1 MYEYLAW
8 SRSIPNP
15 FHISSQVNILV
26 TSAQRA
32 CLADFGLAT
41 VKDSKRL
48 TLTAST
54 QKSVG
59 TLRWQAPELLDPS
72 QGPVPNTKSSDI
84 YAFACVCYE
93 VPALSL
99 AASLSH

>member
-1 MYEYLAW
+1 MYKHS
-8 SRSIPNP
+8 SRGLKPELYMIP
-15 FHISSQVNILV
+15 QVNILV

-54 QKSVG
+54 QRSVG
-59 TLRWQAPELLDPS
+59 TIRWQAPELLDPS
-72 QGPVPNTKSSDI
+72 RGPVPNTKSSDI

-93 VPALSL
+93 VLFLVSFVSP
-99 AASLSH
+99 SH